1 MLVVAAQHAVLNM
14 CVGVPILFMCCMLQ
28 QLPPFPLACCGIDVV
43 LCSVYVS
50 HEALTHSKLQLSRLI
65 LSSYR
70 VFLAGIT
77 EFGNLELQ
85 KLLLGSTNTCSVH
98 ELMKF

>member
-1 MLVVAAQHAVLNM
+1 MLYVAAAAEKATHELL
-14 CVGVPILFMCCMLQ
+14 PI
-28 QLPPFPLACCGIDVV
+28 PPFPLARCGIDVV

-50 HEALTHSKLQLSRLI
+50 HEALTHSKLQLSRSI

-77 EFGNLELQ
+77 EFGNQ
-85 KLLLGSTNTCSVH
+85 KLLLGSTNNCSVH
-98 ELMKF
+98 ELVKF